1 MGQQAVGAVLD
12 AVFQVPEVAAAL
24 AAQGIQRAV
33 AEQAVEVLRVAGLV
47 AGEELA
53 GPVLGEGVGALL
65 GLFGV
70 DIVHVSPPR

>member
-1 MGQQAVGAVLD
+1 MLQTVHGT
-12 AVFQVPEVAAAL
+12 
-24 AAQGIQRAV
+24 V